1 MESFA
6 NWSGNTHCCQW
17 ATDQS
22 VGLCDWA
29 LAIIFQATIINI
41 QQPVE
46 ILIFPPYKC
55 HWQLVRDQSLS
66 MRGQGLIH
74 LTLHCYHDCHTSKMA
89 E

>member
-17 ATDQS
+17 VTDQS

-55 HWQLVRDQSLS
+55 HRSVSCVARALF
-66 MRGQGLIH
+66 
-74 LTLHCYHDCHTSKMA
+74 TSPYIDTMIATHPKWCKS
-89 E
+89 

>member
-17 ATDQS
+17 VTDQS

-55 HWQLVRDQSLS
+55 HCQLVTDQSHAWPGPYSL
-66 MRGQGLIH
+66 H
-74 LTLHCYHDCHTSKMA
+74 PTLTP
-89 E
+89 